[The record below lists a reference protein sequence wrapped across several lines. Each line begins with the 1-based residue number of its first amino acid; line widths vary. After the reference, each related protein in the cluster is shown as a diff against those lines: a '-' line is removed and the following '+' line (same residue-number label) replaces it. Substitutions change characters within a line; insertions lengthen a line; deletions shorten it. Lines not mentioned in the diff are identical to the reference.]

1 MMLGSVHDD
10 KGAAVS
16 RFAAVLDQG
25 EFRSELDRLCVS
37 EWHWGAPQ
45 AVRTQPLKWHRERG
59 TFEIAVE
66 TETGWHGVIGK
77 VYDVDR
83 AGVFRTMEA
92 IWRAGF
98 GPEAEFSI
106 PQPFVY
112 LPSVRVLLEEK
123 VQGPSAKE
131 SLLNGTPHER
141 IAAAERAGQWLAR
154 FHTAAPRLGDA
165 MDIRGKFSRFQQ
177 WTDRIMSFGQP
188 LADKGARLFREL
200 EAAAPAPGTVEYC
213 AGHGSY
219 IPEHV
224 FLSGRRTAVIDLD
237 EHDIADPGRD
247 IAWFVVSLQRLALVH
262 LGAFHALDGPARHF
276 LESYLSAGSG
286 GVTAH
291 YPFYRALECLHR
303 ARRDLCKRVPPV
315 RKWAEIM
322 LDEGLRAL
330 FI

>member
-1 MMLGSVHDD
+1 MML
-10 KGAAVS
+10 GAAVS

-131 SLLNGTPHER
+131 SLLNGTPHEG

-165 MDIRGKFSRFQQ
+165 VDIRGKFSRFQQ
-177 WTDRIMSFGQP
+177 WTDRIMSFG
-188 LADKGARLFREL
+188 
-200 EAAAPAPGTVEYC
+200 
-213 AGHGSY
+213 
-219 IPEHV
+219 
-224 FLSGRRTAVIDLD
+224 
-237 EHDIADPGRD
+237 
-247 IAWFVVSLQRLALVH
+247 
-262 LGAFHALDGPARHF
+262 
-276 LESYLSAGSG
+276 
-286 GVTAH
+286 
-291 YPFYRALECLHR
+291 
-303 ARRDLCKRVPPV
+303 
-315 RKWAEIM
+315 
-322 LDEGLRAL
+322 EGLQ
-330 FI
+330 

>member
-10 KGAAVS
+10 KGAAGS

-165 MDIRGKFSRFQQ
+165 VDIRGKFSRFQQ

-224 FLSGRRTAVIDLD
+224 FLTPSMPWTALADTSWSRTCRPAVGEPPPTTRSTGPWSACIAPAATSASAFRRF
-237 EHDIADPGRD
+237 GN
-247 IAWFVVSLQRLALVH
+247 
-262 LGAFHALDGPARHF
+262 GPRSCWTKDF
-276 LESYLSAGSG
+276 E
-286 GVTAH
+286 
-291 YPFYRALECLHR
+291 PCLYER
-303 ARRDLCKRVPPV
+303 FRSPLLPPS
-315 RKWAEIM
+315 
-322 LDEGLRAL
+322 LRAP
-330 FI
+330 